1 LGGPPLRCVLDGIA
15 DMAAKHPGVKHT
27 PSSGRGTS
35 ASRCAGM
42 PRRPASSFIGANRA
56 AASRNASWV
65 PARARTATRP
75 QPSRSR
81 PITAEGPQVSE
92 LPARSGAVWRV
103 CGGWYGRVVKWPR
116 RHLRWRV
123 RGSWWG
129 PGVGGHFQCSSSRI
143 VLGTRKPTSRAR
155 VDPAGGGLFG
165 DLAARGGSATHGRPL
180 RYTGR
185 AAGPVN
191 SLFDNISAR
200 QKLFWTVKLTDSGV
214 GGENGEPLWG
224 YGPHPGHPPC
234 VTYIY

>member
-1 LGGPPLRCVLDGIA
+1 
-15 DMAAKHPGVKHT
+15 MAGTVATNPGKKHT
-27 PSSGRGTS
+27 SSPPSGIS
-35 ASRCAGM
+35 ASRCARL
-42 PRRPASSFIGANRA
+42 PRRPASSCTGASRA
-56 AASRNASWV
+56 AASRTASWV
-65 PARARTATRP
+65 PERARTATATRP
-75 QPSRSR
+75 HLARWR
-81 PITAEGPQVSE
+81 PLTAKIPQVSE
-92 LPARSGAVWRV
+92 LPGRSGAR
-103 CGGWYGRVVKWPR
+103 CGGYPVGCWDGRVGTWPG